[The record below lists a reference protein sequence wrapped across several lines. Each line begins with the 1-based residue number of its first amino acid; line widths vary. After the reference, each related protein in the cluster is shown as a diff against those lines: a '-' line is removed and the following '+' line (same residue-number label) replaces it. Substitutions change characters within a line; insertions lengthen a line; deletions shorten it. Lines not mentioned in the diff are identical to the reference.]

1 MERTAGFVPGRGEG
15 AGAQHRQRG
24 RRGWGA
30 DGDAAPWRACWV
42 PTRPPRTFGTRRGR
56 SDSSRATC
64 AAGGK

>member
-42 PTRPPRTFGTRRGR
+42 P
-56 SDSSRATC
+56 SDS
-64 AAGGK
+64 AAAHVRDTTRT